1 FEMTQQRSRVVFV
14 LEDLEVE
21 VPHGTKMSDVVE
33 AAGAD
38 VTFGCKSGTCGTCRV
53 RIVDGQENLSSPTP
67 EERDFL
73 SSLGANADERL
84 GCQFCIHG
92 NVSIDYIGS

>member
-1 FEMTQQRSRVVFV
+1 MSTKKPRVHFV

-21 VPHGTKMSDVVE
+21 VPQGVRLVEVVD

-38 VTFGCKSGTCGTCRV
+38 VTFGCRTGTCGTCRV
-53 RIVDGQENLSSPTP
+53 KITRGMENLSAHTP

-73 SSLGANADERL
+73 TALDAPADERL
-84 GCQFCIHG
+84 GCQFCVLG
-92 NVSIDYIGS
+92 DVSIDYIGS

>member
-1 FEMTQQRSRVVFV
+1 MSTNRARVFFV

-21 VPHGTKMSDVVE
+21 VPQGAKLSDVVE

-53 RIVDGQENLSSPTP
+53 RVVEGLERLSPPTP

-73 SSLGANADERL
+73 SSLEASPNERL
-84 GCQFCIHG
+84 GCQFCIMG
-92 NVSIDYIGS
+92 DVSIDYIGS

>member
-1 FEMTQQRSRVVFV
+1 MNKKRSKVFFV

-21 VPHGTKMSDVVE
+21 VPHGAKLSEVVE
-33 AAGAD
+33 ASGAD

-53 RIVDGQENLSSPTP
+53 RVVEGMNHLSAPTP

-73 SSLGANADERL
+73 ASLGALDDERL
-84 GCQFCIHG
+84 GCQFCIQG
-92 NVSIDYIGS
+92 DVSIDYIGS

>member
-1 FEMTQQRSRVVFV
+1 MAGQRAKVCFI

-21 VPHGTKMSDVVE
+21 VPNGAKLAEVVD

-38 VTFGCKSGTCGTCRV
+38 VTFGCRSGTCGTCRV
-53 RIVDGQENLSSPTP
+53 RVVEGASRLSPPTP

-73 SSLGANADERL
+73 SSLGAAADERL
-84 GCQFCIHG
+84 GCQFCILG
-92 NVSIDYIGS
+92 DVTIDYIGS

>member
-1 FEMTQQRSRVVFV
+1 MTATKPRVHFV

-21 VPHGTKMSDVVE
+21 VPSGVKLVEVVD

-38 VTFGCKSGTCGTCRV
+38 VTFGCRTGTCGTCRV
-53 RIVDGQENLSSPTP
+53 KITEGMENLSAHTP

-73 SSLGANADERL
+73 TALDAAPDERL
-84 GCQFCIHG
+84 GCQFCVLG
-92 NVSIDYIGS
+92 NVSIDYLGS

>member
-1 FEMTQQRSRVVFV
+1 MTSKRAKVYFV

-21 VPHGTKMSDVVE
+21 VPQGTSLPSVVE

-53 RIVDGQENLSSPTP
+53 RVVEGLENLSPATA

-73 SSLGANADERL
+73 TSLEAPSDERL
-84 GCQFCIHG
+84 GCQFRILG
-92 NVSIDYIGS
+92 DVSIDYIGS